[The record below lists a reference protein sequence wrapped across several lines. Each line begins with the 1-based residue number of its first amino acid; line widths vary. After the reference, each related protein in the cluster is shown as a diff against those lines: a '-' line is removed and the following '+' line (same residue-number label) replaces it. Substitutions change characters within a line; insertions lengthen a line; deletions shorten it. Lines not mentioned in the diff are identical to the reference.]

1 MAPIGFAHWRSPQA
15 SGGNRYDD
23 ELIAGLPAAGVDL
36 RVRPVKGA
44 WPLPT
49 DSERRALPHLL
60 ATCDEWLVDNIV
72 GSAAPEAIIDAVGQG
87 RRVTLLM
94 HYFPADDP
102 SLSREERAQLG
113 ASEALA
119 VRAASRLVV
128 PSAWAAAEVAGRYG
142 RHDAVVA
149 RPGVATGPGPGSSAG
164 TLSLLWLSRL
174 TPGKDPMTFIE
185 ALAHLPDLEW
195 RARLVGP
202 ADVDPTLTRLVV
214 ARIAELGMAGRVSV
228 TGARTGPALE
238 DVWTGTDLLIH
249 TSRAEMYGM
258 VVAEAAARGIPS
270 IVSGGTG
277 AVEAQMSGAQ
287 FSPADSVGLSAELR
301 AWLTDADLR
310 RRWRAEALAGRAG
323 IQTWSDT
330 VATVAAALRA

>member
-1 MAPIGFAHWRSPQA
+1 MSFAHWRSPQP

-36 RVRPVKGA
+36 RVRAVKGA

-49 DSERRALPHLL
+49 DSERRALPQLL
-60 ATCDEWLVDNIV
+60 ATGDEWLIDNIV
-72 GSAAPEAIIDAVGQG
+72 GSAAPEAIIDAVEG

-102 SLSREERAQLG
+102 SLSQEDRANLG

-128 PSAWAAAEVAGRYG
+128 PSAWAAAEVAARYG
-142 RHDAVVA
+142 RDDAVVA
-149 RPGVATGPGPGSSAG
+149 RPGVVTGPWPGSSAA
-164 TLSLLWLSRL
+164 TPSLLWLSRL

-185 ALAHLPDLEW
+185 SLAHLPDLGW
-195 RARLVGP
+195 TARLVGP
-202 ADVDPTLTRLVV
+202 DDVDPTFTRLVV
-214 ARIAELGMAGRVSV
+214 ARIAELGLAGRVSV

-238 DVWTGTDLLIH
+238 AVWTGTDLLIH

-270 IVSGGTG
+270 VVSGGTG
-277 AVEAQMSGAQ
+277 AVEAQTSGAQ
-287 FSPADSVGLSAELR
+287 FSPGDSVGLAAELR
-301 AWLTDADLR
+301 SWLTNADLR
-310 RRWRAEALAGRAG
+310 RRWSAEALVRRAG

-330 VATVAAALRA
+330 VATVAAALRG